1 MKAELSF
8 RWVWGT
14 DSAIR
19 GQISPA
25 QTWYYFPSPYSS
37 GTDCPEAP
45 AGGAL
50 KSASPRAAK
59 QRGADPTGA
68 RNPKQG
74 ASTLFATIHNLLH
87 QSHPILRGVSEHFGG
102 SKSEVRNSETPKGGG
117 TRSTPPSPL
126 VPCDQ
131 IPAGGKTAL
140 IALGMGMGRW
150 KRPSH
155 GLGEVL
161 WKGIAHLQNSLSLP
175 LRLWKEQVC
184 EGSSGHS
191 A

>member
-1 MKAELSF
+1 MGLRFVLRASRTPGGSHGGDEPGLE
-8 RWVWGT
+8 G
-14 DSAIR
+14 
-19 GQISPA
+19 
-25 QTWYYFPSPYSS
+25 
-37 GTDCPEAP
+37 
-45 AGGAL
+45 AGGTPKPRSPDLREPGPLAPCSLPREADAL
-50 KSASPRAAK
+50 ALGAA
-59 QRGADPTGA
+59 GPT
-68 RNPKQG
+68 
-74 ASTLFATIHNLLH
+74 
-87 QSHPILRGVSEHFGG
+87 HPGETLRGRVSPG
-102 SKSEVRNSETPKGGG
+102 KGGVPAPSKPSQQG
-117 TRSTPPSPL
+117 SFVWQLQDPSTPPSPL